1 MNRPSTMSILLFF
14 VFSSY
19 AWPQTELATVFGT
32 VTDPNGAVIA
42 QPQVTLLNQTSGLKR
57 DSSTD
62 STANIISRGCRS
74 ETTLLAALNY
84 FYSRFV

>member
-1 MNRPSTMSILLFF
+1 MNRPSAMSILLLF

-19 AWPQTELATVFGT
+19 AWPQTELATMFGT

-62 STANIISRGCRS
+62 STGQYHIAGLPIGNYSARS
-74 ETTLLAALNY
+74 T
-84 FYSRFV
+84 